1 MLHILIIVVSYYR
14 EGGPEGSGRGY
25 ELCRDCVGTE
35 EGGVGGHL
43 GDRAGGG
50 VGRGE
55 HTGLAVGGLG

>member
-1 MLHILIIVVSYYR
+1 MS
-14 EGGPEGSGRGY
+14 
-25 ELCRDCVGTE
+25 CVGTVQ
-35 EGGVGGHL
+35 GLRKVGVGGHL